1 MLQEIF
7 LGEKLQWPEPYR
19 CAVNFVFNYQGAE
32 GLEPD
37 AKGRIDAEEYAR
49 REYGPRVGIWRI
61 LRLLDKYQ
69 IKATFV
75 TCGAL
80 AERYPDTVKAIH
92 AAGHDVAGHGYHHE
106 KAWKLTQEEEL
117 ETMRKTVDV
126 LTGLTGKKIDGWR
139 CCFQSHARSGNRPRI
154 YLEQQLVF
162 PRSSISFKGRRPGG
176 S

>member
-7 LGEKLQWPEPYR
+7 LGEKLRWPEPYR

-61 LRLLDKYQ
+61 LRLLEKHDL
-69 IKATFV
+69 KATFV

-80 AERYPDTVKAIH
+80 AERYPDSVKAIH
-92 AAGHDVAGHGYHHE
+92 AAGHDVAG
-106 KAWKLTQEEEL
+106 QD
-117 ETMRKTVDV
+117 RKSVV
-126 LTGLTGKKIDGWR
+126 
-139 CCFQSHARSGNRPRI
+139 
-154 YLEQQLVF
+154 
-162 PRSSISFKGRRPGG
+162 
-176 S
+176 